1 MFKQNQMRENTVYK
15 NTPEFTLCWATALG
29 YGACPEE

>member
-1 MFKQNQMRENTVYK
+1 MRENTVYK
-15 NTPEFTLCWATALG
+15 NTPEFISCWVTALG